1 MYMLVKNVV
10 NGGNKE
16 TSSNIK
22 TFEGTSWENCQN
34 VNSACDCWLLH
45 TVNELSLNLHAW
57 YQVTVFIQ
65 WLVMKYL
72 QNVGIVQKYMSETSN
87 RADWFPVDK
96 FAI

>member
-1 MYMLVKNVV
+1 MLVKNVV

-45 TVNELSLNLHAW
+45 KRDARYISVVVLFLAA
-57 YQVTVFIQ
+57 
-65 WLVMKYL
+65 
-72 QNVGIVQKYMSETSN
+72 SN
-87 RADWFPVDK
+87 
-96 FAI
+96 

>member
-45 TVNELSLNLHAW
+45 TVNELSLNLHA
-57 YQVTVFIQ
+57 
-65 WLVMKYL
+65 
-72 QNVGIVQKYMSETSN
+72 
-87 RADWFPVDK
+87 
-96 FAI
+96 